1 MYSFPSL
8 EKTKNFNYISF
19 ISRLQQVA
27 DAGISLI
34 LLVAFSLV
42 VAGNSIH
49 IVSERVSGEKLQQKL
64 CGINFWTYWGVTYIW
79 NMALYLIA
87 MLLAVIIF
95 KCFAIPVYVDKA
107 NLDGICL
114 LLFLYGLATIP
125 AVHVLEKLF
134 SDPSIANMTLFCL
147 NIIIAMTTITVII
160 LFDVLGDTEQSEKIR
175 DFLNG
180 LFLITPQHALSDGL
194 IQICTN
200 YIKYQVFQIYYI
212 DTYKHPVTSDLIRSN
227 YEALILQAI
236 FFMVLNYLIET
247 EWVQNYLQRRRNRT
261 KSGSGEKK
269 YVL

>member
-1 MYSFPSL
+1 M
-8 EKTKNFNYISF
+8 
-19 ISRLQQVA
+19 
-27 DAGISLI
+27 
-34 LLVAFSLV
+34 AFSLV

-87 MLLAVIIF
+87 MLLAVVIF
-95 KCFAIPVYVDKA
+95 KWYAIPIYVDKA

-114 LLFLYGLATIP
+114 LLFLYGMATIP
-125 AVHVLEKLF
+125 AVHCLEKLF
-134 SDPSIANMTLFCL
+134 SDASISNMTIFCL

-160 LFDVLGDTEQSEKIR
+160 LFDVLGDTEHSEKIR

-247 EWVQNYLQRRRNRT
+247 QCVQNYLRARKAQKSET
-261 KSGSGEKK
+261 KK
-269 YVL
+269 

>member
-1 MYSFPSL
+1 M
-8 EKTKNFNYISF
+8 
-19 ISRLQQVA
+19 
-27 DAGISLI
+27 I

-49 IVSERVSGEKLQQKL
+49 IVSERVAGEKLQQKL
-64 CGINFWTYWGVTYIW
+64 CGVNIWTYWGVTYIW
-79 NMALYLIA
+79 NMILYLIA

-95 KCFAIPVYVDKA
+95 KAFAIPVYVDKA

-125 AVHVLEKLF
+125 AVHCLEKLF
-134 SDPSIANMTLFCL
+134 SDASLANMTIFCL
-147 NIIIAMTTITVII
+147 NIIIAMTTITSII
-160 LFDVLGDTEQSEKIR
+160 LFDILGDTERSEKIR

-180 LFLITPQHALSDGL
+180 LFLILPQHALSDGL

-236 FFMVLNYLIET
+236 FFMVLNYVLEQ
-247 EWVQNYLQRRRNRT
+247 EVLQNWIRKRRL
-261 KSGSGEKK
+261 GEKPEK
-269 YVL
+269 K